1 MHKAFLRNGPVGGQI
16 GERRMK
22 KRIVASLLCMAMVLG
37 SLAGCG
43 SQGTSGGSASTQ
55 SAAASAGETAEASSE
70 AASGTKAAAG
80 DMVTLSLYIPTLAPY
95 TDEAIAEVQDAINEH
110 LAENYGIQTKL
121 VYTEIGNFEKAIN
134 LAMTTDELDVTC
146 YFTGSGQL
154 SNYINNGQL
163 LDITDYFNNASEK
176 LKNSFTEAEIT
187 SSSMNGR
194 MYGLVRKYQYGGKEV
209 AVLNKEIVEEMGID
223 PASIT
228 DMDSLGEVLYKVH
241 EAHPEIYTLV
251 PQSMND
257 MTWHNPW
264 VGGIGLT
271 SFAYTNDI
279 ESTKLQ
285 SIFELDSFREFCNYT
300 HQWYQDG
307 LIMSDAISNTQEG
320 SSMVTA
326 GAAFAT
332 LHNADIDP
340 LDTIYPNTVI
350 SATIIEPKAVPT
362 DIGNLQYGIST
373 NSAHPDEAFTLLS
386 ALYTDSKLHT
396 LLSYGI
402 EGKHYVI
409 NDDGRADYPEGMTAE
424 TEPYG
429 GFAATA
435 TYPNYLLNPL
445 KETAVVDDYKTSVD
459 EWNAKVKVSKTFG
472 FYFDTSEYGDFIT
485 AYKNLEEKYLHSIKT
500 GSVALDDVLPTI
512 QSELEAIGF
521 YEVIAKMQEELDAYL
536 AKQ

>member
-1 MHKAFLRNGPVGGQI
+1 
-16 GERRMK
+16 MK
-22 KRIVASLLCMAMVLG
+22 KKITATIICAAMLLG
-37 SLAGCG
+37 SLTGCG
-43 SQGTSGGSASTQ
+43 SKGTTG
-55 SAAASAGETAEASSE
+55 EASSAQAVSGE
-70 AASGTKAAAG
+70 TTGESAQAASPTADATG

-95 TDEAIAEVQDAINEH
+95 TDDAILQVQDAMNKH

-146 YFTGSGQL
+146 YFTGNGQL
-154 SNYINNGQL
+154 SNYVNNGQL
-163 LDITDYFNNASEK
+163 LDITDYFNSAPDE

-187 SSSMNGR
+187 AASMNGR
-194 MYGLVRKYQYGGKEV
+194 IYGLVRKYQYGGQEV
-209 AVLNKEIVEEMGID
+209 AVLNKDIVEEMGID

-241 EAHPEIYTLV
+241 EAHPEIYALV

-257 MTWHNPW
+257 MTWCKPW
-264 VGGIGLT
+264 IEGIGLT

-279 ESTKLQ
+279 DATEVK

-340 LDTIYPNTVI
+340 LDTLYPNTVVSSVLI
-350 SATIIEPKAVPT
+350 QPKAVPT

-373 NSAHPDEAFTLLS
+373 NSAHPDEAFALLS
-386 ALYTDSKLHT
+386 ALYTDPTLHT

-402 EGKHYVI
+402 EGEHYVI
-409 NDDGRADYPEGMTAE
+409 KEDGRADYPEGMTAE

-445 KETAVVDDYKTSVD
+445 KATAVVDNYKTAVD
-459 EWNAKVKVSKTFG
+459 DWNSKVKVSPTFG
-472 FYFDTSEYGDFIT
+472 FYFDTTEYGDFIT

-521 YEVIAKMQEELDAYL
+521 YDMIAKVQEELDAYL
-536 AKQ
+536 AEQ

>member
-1 MHKAFLRNGPVGGQI
+1 
-16 GERRMK
+16 MK
-22 KRIVASLLCMAMVLG
+22 KKIVASLLCAAMVLG
-37 SLAGCG
+37 SLVGCG
-43 SQGTSGGSASTQ
+43 AQGTSGGTASTQ
-55 SAAASAGETAEASSE
+55 ADAASSSAAAGETTEASSE
-70 AASGTKAAAG
+70 GTKAAAG
-80 DMVTLSLYIPTLAPY
+80 DMVTVSLYIPTLAPY
-95 TDEAIAEVQDAINEH
+95 TDEAIAEVQNAVNEH

-146 YFTGSGQL
+146 YFTGTGQL
-154 SNYINNGQL
+154 SNYVNNGQL
-163 LDITDYFNNASEK
+163 LDITDYFNNASDE

-187 SSSMNGR
+187 ASSMNGR

-209 AVLNKEIVEEMGID
+209 AVLNKDIVEEMGID
-223 PASIT
+223 PFSIT

-241 EAHPEIYTLV
+241 EAHPEIYALV

-257 MTWHNPW
+257 MTWNSPW

-279 ESTKLQ
+279 DSTELK
-285 SIFELDSFREFCNYT
+285 SIFELESFREFCNYT

-340 LDTIYPNTVI
+340 LDTLYPNTVI
-350 SATIIEPKAVPT
+350 SATLIEPRAVPT

-409 NDDGRADYPEGMTAE
+409 NEDGCADYPEGMTAE
-424 TEPYG
+424 NEPYG

-445 KETAVVDDYKTSVD
+445 KATAVVDDYKTAVD
-459 EWNAKVKVSKTFG
+459 EWNNKVKVSKTFG
-472 FYFDTSEYGDFIT
+472 FFFDTSEYGDFIT
-485 AYKNLEEKYLHSIKT
+485 AYKNLEEKYLNSVKT
-500 GSVALDDVLPTI
+500 GSVALDDVLPAI
-512 QSELEAIGF
+512 RSELEAIGF
-521 YEVIAKMQEELDAYL
+521 YDVLAKMQEELDAYL

>member
-1 MHKAFLRNGPVGGQI
+1 
-16 GERRMK
+16 MK
-22 KRIVASLLCMAMVLG
+22 KRITATLLCAAMVLG

-43 SQGTSGGSASTQ
+43 SQGTAGSAASTQ
-55 SAAASAGETAEASSE
+55 APSGENTE
-70 AASGTKAAAG
+70 AASQAPSETKASTG

-95 TDEAIAEVQDAINEH
+95 TEEAIAEVQDAVNEH
-110 LAENYGIQTKL
+110 LADNYGIQTKL

-146 YFTGSGQL
+146 YFTGTGQL
-154 SNYINNGQL
+154 SNYVNNGQL
-163 LDITDYFNNASEK
+163 LDITDYFNNASDE

-187 SSSMNGR
+187 ASSMNGR
-194 MYGLVRKYQYGGKEV
+194 MYGLVRKYQYGGTEV
-209 AVLNKEIVEEMGID
+209 AVLNKDIVEEMGID
-223 PASIT
+223 PASVT
-228 DMDSLGEVLYKVH
+228 DMESLGEVLYKVH
-241 EAHPEIYTLV
+241 EAHPEIYALV

-257 MTWHNPW
+257 MTWGSPW
-264 VGGIGLT
+264 IGGIGLT

-279 ESTKLQ
+279 DSTEVK
-285 SIFELDSFREFCNYT
+285 SVFELENFREFCSYT
-300 HQWYQDG
+300 HKWYQDG
-307 LIMSDAISNTQEG
+307 LIMADAISNTQEG

-340 LDTIYPNTVI
+340 LETLYPNTVSTSEFVSPRAI
-350 SATIIEPKAVPT
+350 PT
-362 DIGNLQYGIST
+362 DIGNLQYGISA
-373 NSAHPDEAFTLLS
+373 NSAHPEEAFTLLS
-386 ALYTDSKLHT
+386 ALDTDAKLHT

-409 NDDGRADYPEGMTAE
+409 NEDGRADYPEGMTAE

-445 KETAVVDDYKTSVD
+445 KATAVVDDYKAAVD
-459 EWNAKVKVSKTFG
+459 EWNNKVKVSRTFG
-472 FYFDTSEYGDFIT
+472 FYFDTTEYGDFLT
-485 AYKNLEEKYLHSIKT
+485 AYKNLEEKYMHSIKT

-521 YEVIAKMQEELDAYL
+521 YDMLAKVQEELDAYL
-536 AKQ
+536 AQQ